1 MVKRDTAHIQLCY
14 ALPEKAVVIDLDVEV
29 GCTLE
34 EIVGKSGLLAQF
46 PEIDLSKNK
55 LGIYGKLKPLDTVA
69 REGDRIE
76 IYRTLQADPMESRRR
91 RAQHKTRSSKKKV
104 PRPTKPALAKRKT
117 SSGKSSRH
125 IWPLGPHPE

>member
-76 IYRTLQADPMESRRR
+76 IYRPLQADPMESRRR
-91 RAQHKTRSSKKKV
+91 RAQHKTRSSKK
-104 PRPTKPALAKRKT
+104 
-117 SSGKSSRH
+117 
-125 IWPLGPHPE
+125 